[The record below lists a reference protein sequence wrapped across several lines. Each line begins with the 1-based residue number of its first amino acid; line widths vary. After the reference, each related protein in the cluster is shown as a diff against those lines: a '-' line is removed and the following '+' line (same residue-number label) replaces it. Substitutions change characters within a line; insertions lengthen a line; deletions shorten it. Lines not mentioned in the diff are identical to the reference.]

1 MIPQEQDHGN
11 VPVFLSGILKIN
23 PRSLSLWGPGLGSGR
38 GEEETFRVLLL
49 GKYTWFLSAKA
60 REVSA
65 AQRTMGVPKQLEE
78 ARGSKKNVPTT

>member
-1 MIPQEQDHGN
+1 M
-11 VPVFLSGILKIN
+11 
-23 PRSLSLWGPGLGSGR
+23 
-38 GEEETFRVLLL
+38 LL

-78 ARGSKKNVPTT
+78 ARGSKENVPTT